1 MDSSLD
7 TRCGSKFFVSTC
19 FYVHPAEDWPPE
31 TGVDRGDPSD
41 RTLAVIGNEFT
52 VFLNKAGWENATGL
66 ISGALKVEADLEELF
81 DDLESFLR
89 QQVDH
94 HWHVVAQEDLAVVE
108 GFIRTWVL
116 QSSNAAR
123 KAACNGNQRAFKM
136 LFCLLNDLVFFG
148 AGTDPL
154 VLLAEAFGQGA
165 VATIAQNIVM
175 DLVLAS
181 GSKS

>member
-1 MDSSLD
+1 MNKTAEL
-7 TRCGSKFFVSTC
+7 T
-19 FYVHPAEDWPPE
+19 PAQQSE
-31 TGVDRGDPSD
+31 
-41 RTLAVIGNEFT
+41 
-52 VFLNKAGWENATGL
+52 
-66 ISGALKVEADLEELF
+66 LK
-81 DDLESFLR
+81 FLR

-154 VLLAEAFGQGA
+154 VLLAEAFCHGA
-165 VATIAQNIVM
+165 VATIVQNLVM
-175 DLVLAS
+175 DLALAS
-181 GSKS
+181 GSKSGDAQPLPRLGEGE